1 MAQMNNPVWYR
12 DWFSSPYYPLLYRH
26 RDDREAD
33 LFVSYLL
40 GQLNIA
46 PGSRVLDLACGRGRH
61 ARILAKAGLEVVGI
75 DLSEASI
82 EEARGLTKKND
93 HLEFFVHDMLEPFP
107 CGNFHYVF
115 NLFTSFGYFDG
126 KEENRK
132 ILRNIYQSLNPG
144 GRIVL
149 DYFNIQYV
157 RKHLI
162 AAEEKVE
169 NGVLFEIS
177 REEQQGRML
186 KRIRITD
193 PALGQPLEYT
203 EQVQVID
210 FELFTTCLTES
221 SFQVEE
227 VWGDYQG
234 RSYAPEDSPRMVLIA
249 RKQ

>member
-1 MAQMNNPVWYR
+1 MTQPAWYR

-33 LFVSYLL
+33 LFVSHLL
-40 GQLNIA
+40 THLNIA
-46 PGSRVLDLACGRGRH
+46 PGYRVLDLACGRGRH
-61 ARILAKAGLEVVGI
+61 ARILAKAGLEVVGL

-82 EEARGLTKKND
+82 LEARAAVEKND
-93 HLEFFVHDMLEPFP
+93 RLEFFVHDMREPFP

-132 ILRNIYQSLNPG
+132 ILRNIYHSLNPG

-162 AAEEKVE
+162 AAEEKTE

-177 REEQQGRML
+177 REEQAGRVL
-186 KRIRITD
+186 KRIRISD
-193 PALGQPLEYT
+193 PAAEGPIEYT
-203 EQVQVID
+203 EQVQIID
-210 FELFTTCLTES
+210 FELFTACLDES
-221 SFQVEE
+221 GFVVEE
-227 VWGDYQG
+227 VWGDYHG
-234 RSYAPEDSPRMVLIA
+234 RPFDAETSPRMVLFA
-249 RKQ
+249 RRPR